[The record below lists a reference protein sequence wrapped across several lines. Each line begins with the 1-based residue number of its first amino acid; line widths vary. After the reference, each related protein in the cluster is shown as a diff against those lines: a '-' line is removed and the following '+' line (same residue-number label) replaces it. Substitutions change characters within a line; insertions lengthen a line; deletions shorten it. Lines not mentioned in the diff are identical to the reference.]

1 MTATFPVRSN
11 GVFFIAGFFPDFY
24 PSFRDAP
31 KAQSRNPEDV
41 GARIRVRASR
51 APE

>member
-1 MTATFPVRSN
+1 
-11 GVFFIAGFFPDFY
+11 VFFIVGLFPDFY

-31 KAQSRNPEDV
+31 KTQTRNPGDV
-41 GARIRVRASR
+41 GARFRVRASR